1 MSQLPRKINIS
12 LPIPSFLDKQV
23 IKRYLTRH
31 WQAAVNGLSQLSRT
45 PLTTLI
51 TCMVIG
57 IALALPMALF
67 VLLKNIE
74 VLSKNYQQSTQV
86 TLYLKENTS
95 QNEALTLLQTLKNNP
110 AISEARAVSPAEGLK
125 ELRDQAG
132 IDEIMT
138 DLSNNPLPWAIVVLP
153 IPSYHS
159 PHDLTLLS
167 QTLKQ
172 NPEVQSVQLD
182 ILWAQR
188 LAALITLAH
197 RFIYA
202 LTSFLGMGV
211 LLIVNN
217 CIRSVTEHNKKEIN
231 VIKFIG
237 GTHAFIRRPFLYSGV
252 IYGLLGGIIAWQ
264 MVDFM
269 LLILR
274 EPSSNL
280 ADLYQSQ
287 FHLLGIG
294 LMVTFLLLF
303 ISIALGL
310 AGAWFAVTR
319 HLRSP
324 SL

>member
-12 LPIPSFLDKQV
+12 LPVPSFLDKEV
-23 IKRYLTRH
+23 MKRHLTRH
-31 WQAAVNGLSQLSRT
+31 WQAGVNGLSQLSRT

-51 TCMVIG
+51 TCIVIG

-74 VLSKNYQQSTQV
+74 ILSKNYQQSTQL
-86 TLYLKENTS
+86 TLYLKQNTS
-95 QNEALTLLQTLKNNP
+95 ENEAHTLLQTLKNNP
-110 AISEARAVSPAEGLK
+110 AISEVHAVSPAQGLK
-125 ELRDQAG
+125 ELREQAG
-132 IDEIMT
+132 IDDVII
-138 DLSNNPLPWAIVVLP
+138 DLNNNPLPWAVVVLP
-153 IPSYHS
+153 IASYHS

-202 LTSFLGMGV
+202 LTSFLAMGV

-237 GTHAFIRRPFLYSGV
+237 GTNAFIRRPFLYSGV

-269 LLILR
+269 LLLLR
-274 EPSSNL
+274 EPASNL
-280 ADLYQSQ
+280 AGLYQSQ

-294 LMVTFLLLF
+294 LADTFFLLF
-303 ISIALGL
+303 SSVTLGL
-310 AGAWFAVTR
+310 GGAWFAVTR
-319 HLRSP
+319 HLRTS